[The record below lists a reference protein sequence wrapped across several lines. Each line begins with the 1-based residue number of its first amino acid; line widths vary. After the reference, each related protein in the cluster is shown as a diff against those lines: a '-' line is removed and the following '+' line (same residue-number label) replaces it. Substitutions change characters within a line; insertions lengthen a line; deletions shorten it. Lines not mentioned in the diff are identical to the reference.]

1 MLTILDL
8 HARRCLGNPDPTPAG
23 HWVGLVFSNDHGT
36 HVLEL
41 NGRKPLPDHD
51 PQLRAD
57 LEFLLWDY
65 GLLSQQDS
73 ETDEERIRVAR
84 DLWSSDRNHMLA
96 RRYMERLGAPE
107 PLALARAT
115 VERNTTAHVRHQDTV
130 A

>member
-1 MLTILDL
+1 MLTILDIQ
-8 HARRCLGNPDPTPAG
+8 ARRCQGNPDPTPAG
-23 HWVGLVFSNDHGT
+23 HWVGLVFSNAHGT

-73 ETDEERIRVAR
+73 ETPEERIRVAQA
-84 DLWSSDRNHMLA
+84 LWHTDRHHARA
-96 RRYMERLGAPE
+96 RRYMEQLGA
-107 PLALARAT
+107 AQAVA
-115 VERNTTAHVRHQDTV
+115 AHGQ
-130 A
+130 

>member
-1 MLTILDL
+1 MLQILDIQA
-8 HARRCLGNPDPTPAG
+8 HRGNENPHPTPEG
-23 HWVGLVFSNDHGT
+23 HWVGLVFKNAFGT

-73 ETDEERIRVAR
+73 ETPEERIRAAQA
-84 DLWSSDRNHMLA
+84 LWHTDRNHAHA
-96 RRYMERLGAPE
+96 RRYMERLG
-107 PLALARAT
+107 
-115 VERNTTAHVRHQDTV
+115 V
-130 A
+130 AAGAVAA

>member
-1 MLTILDL
+1 MLTILDIQ
-8 HARRCLGNPDPTPAG
+8 ARRCRGNPDPTPAG
-23 HWVGLVFSNDHGT
+23 HWVGLVFSNAHGT

-73 ETDEERIRVAR
+73 ETPQERIRVAQE
-84 DLWSSDRNHMLA
+84 LWLTDRNHAHA
-96 RRYMERLGAPE
+96 RRYMEHLGAAAE
-107 PLALARAT
+107 AMA
-115 VERNTTAHVRHQDTV
+115 V
-130 A
+130 